1 MNSILIT
8 GSNRG
13 LGLGWAIQYAK
24 MDWRVYATCRIP
36 EQAEKLQ
43 LLAEAHSNISI
54 HRLDVTRPEE
64 INQIA
69 TELDGAAID
78 LLINNAGV
86 YYEQWDKGSLNHIDY
101 DDWFKTL
108 AVNTLGAMRMSEALI
123 DNVTRSHK
131 RLIVA
136 ISSHM
141 GSIAEIAAP
150 NDYTYRSSKAAL
162 NAAMKGLSIEVAE
175 RGVGV
180 VMLHPGWVRTRMGG
194 ATAPLSITE
203 SVKGMHKLVEQFR
216 PEQSG
221 HFYRFDGSEIPW

>member
-13 LGLGWAIQYAK
+13 LGLGWVIQYAK
-24 MDWRVYATCRIP
+24 IDWRVYATCRLP

-43 LLAEAHSNISI
+43 QLAGAHSNISI

-64 INQIA
+64 ISQMVN
-69 TELDGAAID
+69 ELDGDAID
-78 LLINNAGV
+78 LLVNNAGV
-86 YYEQWDKGSLNHIDY
+86 YYEQWGKGPLNHINY
-101 DDWFKTL
+101 DNWLKTL
-108 AVNTLGAMRMSEALI
+108 AVNTLGVMRVSEALI
-123 DNVTRSHK
+123 DNVARSHK

-141 GSIAEIAAP
+141 GSITEIATP

-162 NAAMKGLSIEVAE
+162 NATMKGLSIEVAE

-194 ATAPLSITE
+194 ATAPLSIME
-203 SVKGMHKLVEQFR
+203 SVKGMHKLLEQFQ
-216 PEQSG
+216 PDQSG
-221 HFYRFDGSEIPW
+221 HFYRFDGSEILW